1 MAEVKTLDIP
11 PALYD
16 FVLYYECASKDWTN
30 SSKKSSVKGDGS
42 LMDYINWK
50 STYSYDPNDKGGK
63 TLFGITEDVWKEF
76 VSTYPNKGYSTNLNN
91 MGMNGWLDVVKWY
104 WDVNSSA
111 GRCANIA
118 CAFILF
124 QMRWMGFRGISTV
137 LSILKENADIKDY
150 NFIDSGSGYKKLA
163 DATHAYSDSMVAYEY
178 LRKAHSAYL
187 YNNSKPS
194 NSNKKYRVG
203 WLNRSVLSYLPY
215 GLYIPTFSYSN
226 VGLKYESTLE
236 DWETTALQLVQN
248 NKSGY
253 IKIMDWGVSPETMDK
268 SSNNPYGYNI
278 PNNSVLSKIANL
290 FSGGVYVGCNDVSQL
305 GNFTNVTNGKQ
316 TNQRTLNRE
325 DILNTLLCGSATP
338 DIVKKCSELIT
349 TDKKKGIK
357 TKSEK

>member
-42 LMDYINWK
+42 LMNYINWK

-76 VSTYPNKGYSTNLNN
+76 VKKYPNKGYSTNLNN
-91 MGMNGWLDVVKWY
+91 MGKNGWLDVVKWY
-104 WDVNSSA
+104 WDENSSA
-111 GRCANIA
+111 GKCANVA

-124 QMRWMGFRGISTV
+124 QMRWMGFSGLSAI
-137 LSILKENADIKDY
+137 LSILKANADKKDY
-150 NFIDSGSGYKKLA
+150 NFIDSGSGYKKIA
-163 DATHAYSDSMVAYEY
+163 DATHAYSDSMIAYEY
-178 LRKAHSAYL
+178 LRKAHSSYL
-187 YNNSKPS
+187 YNNSNPS
-194 NSNKKYRVG
+194 NSNKIYRNG

-215 GLYIPTFSYSN
+215 GLYIPLFSNSS

-236 DWETTALQLVQN
+236 DWETTALQLAQN

-253 IKIMDWGVSPETMDK
+253 VKIMDWGVSPEAMGN
-268 SSNNPYGYNI
+268 SSNNPYGYNL

-290 FSGGVYVGCNDVSQL
+290 FSDGVYTGCNGVSQL
-305 GNFTNVTNGKQ
+305 GNFTNITNGTQ
-316 TNQRTLNRE
+316 TNQRTVNRE
-325 DILNTLLCGSATP
+325 EILNTLMRGSATP
-338 DIVKKCSELIT
+338 DNVKKCSELIT